1 MVYNTIL
8 PSSDMNSK
16 EGLYLFITLMWG
28 ILILVSDY
36 SYANTLL
43 GKVWMIFGFLLI
55 FTAFY
60 IWISYCIYPLVIGD
74 LWTYLYYQVKDN
86 RVIPRVLE
94 TIFSNLRKRVPV

>member
-1 MVYNTIL
+1 MEKMVFSTIY

-36 SYANTLL
+36 SYTNTLI

-55 FTAFY
+55 FTAIY
-60 IWISYCIYPLVIGD
+60 VWISYCIYSLIEDVVWNYLTTQVFNTEWAVRLID
-74 LWTYLYYQVKDN
+74 LIKKY
-86 RVIPRVLE
+86 
-94 TIFSNLRKRVPV
+94 FSR